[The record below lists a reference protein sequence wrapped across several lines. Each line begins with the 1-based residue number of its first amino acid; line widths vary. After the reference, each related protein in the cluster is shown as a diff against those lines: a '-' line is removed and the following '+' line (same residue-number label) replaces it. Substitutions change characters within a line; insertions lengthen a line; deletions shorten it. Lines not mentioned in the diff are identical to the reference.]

1 MDCVV
6 PACVIDQLFF
16 LTFVEIILF
25 IKSRGDS
32 GLCLYG
38 TSVILIIQLK
48 IKKPVYLKR
57 IIVECAVRKLAIYW
71 VCTSQQH
78 GPLRMLFSKKQLKKS
93 STVLFFFYFFFL
105 KNCNF
110 SRKTSSFIYRK
121 QMMLA

>member
-57 IIVECAVRKLAIYW
+57 IIVECAVRKLAI
-71 VCTSQQH
+71 
-78 GPLRMLFSKKQLKKS
+78 LRMLFSKKTIKKIFYCAIS
-93 STVLFFFYFFFL
+93 FLLFFGKLLFFKKNLFFYL
-105 KNCNF
+105 
-110 SRKTSSFIYRK
+110 
-121 QMMLA
+121 